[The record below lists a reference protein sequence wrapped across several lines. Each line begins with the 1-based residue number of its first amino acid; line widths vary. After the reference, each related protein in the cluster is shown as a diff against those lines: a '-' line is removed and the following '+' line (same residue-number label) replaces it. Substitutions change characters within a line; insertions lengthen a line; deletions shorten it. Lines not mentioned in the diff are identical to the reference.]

1 MKLPVS
7 PYPSIGEIVYEVAV
21 RSGLVLSTDNGN
33 LYEDL
38 KAFKD
43 ERKRPGLD
51 PIEIPTTILYSLEA
65 RLADYLGDPY
75 AANVIFV
82 GGRRWL
88 EFYAGFVTRHDA
100 GLLERQHMRE
110 LLWPTIFGVG
120 GYSLL
125 NAVYTVLPLVKPT
138 VVLNSP
144 APFGCVIKALCTRGS
159 KDYSLICEHRA
170 KEHGIDF
177 DNCRDTLD
185 AWLKG
190 PTVPNLD
197 RALELLKALGL
208 DHEMGPK
215 LWVMAGR
222 LLSRTPLEYRKSI
235 ANHLSLKERTIADAE
250 EAFFWRKREV
260 AMENVRQYSIGPDR
274 PYGALRE
281 ALYNPDVPRDAAA
294 VQDMLSRLER
304 TWAPIAG
311 QTYHIVEWLR
321 ARFLVL
327 CRQNEKALEHYQ
339 AAYNLG
345 VGRDPD
351 IFKYVLA
358 EALALAGKLGKKK
371 LVKRYDSLLGLHWMG
386 EWDGELNSLPELFE
400 KQFDPRLFYD

>member
-1 MKLPVS
+1 MKFPVS

-21 RSGLVLSTDNGN
+21 RSGLVLSTDNSS
-33 LYEDL
+33 LYDDL

-43 ERKRPGLD
+43 DRKRPGLD
-51 PIEIPTTILYSLEA
+51 PIEIPTTILFSLEE

-75 AANVIFV
+75 AANLIFV

-100 GLLERQHMRE
+100 GLLERQHMRD
-110 LLWPTIFGVG
+110 LLWPTIYGIG
-120 GYSLL
+120 GYLL
-125 NAVYTVLPLVKPT
+125 LSAVHTILPLVNPT
-138 VVLNSP
+138 SFLSSS
-144 APFGCVIKALCTRGS
+144 APFGCVIRSLCTWGS

-170 KEHGIDF
+170 REHNIDF

-190 PTVPNLD
+190 PGVPNLD
-197 RALELLKALGL
+197 RALEVLKALGL
-208 DHEMGPK
+208 DNEMGPK
-215 LWVMAGR
+215 LWVVAGR
-222 LLSRTPLEYRKSI
+222 LLSRTPLEGRKAI
-235 ANHLSLKERTIADAE
+235 ANHFSMPNSTVADAE

-260 AMENVRQYSIGPDR
+260 AMEHVQQYNIGPDR

-294 VQDMLSRLER
+294 VEDMLIRLER
-304 TWAPIAG
+304 TWEPIAG

-321 ARFLVL
+321 GRFLVL
-327 CRQNEKALEHYQ
+327 CSQNEEALEHYQ
-339 AAYNLG
+339 KAYNLG

-351 IFKYVLA
+351 IFKNVLA
-358 EALALAGKLGKKK
+358 EALTLAGKLGKKK

-386 EWDGELNSLPELFE
+386 DWDGDPESLPELFN
-400 KQFDPRLFYD
+400 KRFDPRLFYN